1 MEPKNKKTQFKYTIN
16 FEYCQQYGADDI
28 DLSNEISA
36 DSCGIIF
43 HLRVNFAIFKNHF
56 ETNYSQGNE
65 KNHNSHLIP
74 GHTGIMR

>member
-36 DSCGIIF
+36 DSCGI
-43 HLRVNFAIFKNHF
+43 
-56 ETNYSQGNE
+56 
-65 KNHNSHLIP
+65 
-74 GHTGIMR
+74 